1 MDAFHA
7 QNLVPEVFCLC
18 DDARGATLWVKEGLA
33 TAIFPQSMEPLC
45 EGLACQVLD
54 EPDLVT
60 KILLI
65 WQKEREAVGTCAG
78 IYGGLS
84 EIGSFVY
91 LRYRFL

>member
-45 EGLACQVLD
+45 EGLTCQVLD
-54 EPDLVT
+54 EPDLA
-60 KILLI
+60 
-65 WQKEREAVGTCAG
+65 EGAEADGGSAG
-78 IYGGLS
+78 FYGCLS
-84 EIGSFVY
+84 EII
-91 LRYRFL
+91 